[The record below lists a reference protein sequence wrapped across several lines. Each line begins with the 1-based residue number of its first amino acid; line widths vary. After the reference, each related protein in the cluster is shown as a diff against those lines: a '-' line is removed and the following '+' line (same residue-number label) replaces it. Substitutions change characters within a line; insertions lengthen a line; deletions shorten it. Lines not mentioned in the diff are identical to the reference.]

1 MTNYSENVFIIPLQF
16 ETLIMKA
23 VADTGAFS
31 SAMLKK
37 HFDKISRNLYQKPE
51 KTNPPEINVSTA
63 FLHQSPILFTVQLTF
78 KIGHLQFEEQFMV
91 FETLSAILLGS
102 PFFDKNEI
110 IIDAHNR
117 LLQTPEFYF
126 QLNLMHIKGNNKQKR
141 LSSRKKIM
149 LKTKTTYTLSPG
161 EQKSLELI
169 PSEETD
175 AQEQTGLVEPTVKF
189 EKLGLGLTSTLDK
202 LTKNKTT
209 TLLAI
214 NTTEIPLHIRLDSP
228 VATFEMHIKSK
239 CLLSNAHKRQQQ
251 TKTSQQPK
259 KNYAQNQNNLYA
271 ITWRTKIPGT
281 NPIGGN

>member
-1 MTNYSENVFIIPLQF
+1 MS
-16 ETLIMKA
+16 
-23 VADTGAFS
+23 
-31 SAMLKK
+31 KK

-91 FETLSAILLGS
+91 FETLSAILLGF

-117 LLQTPEFYF
+117 LLQTPEFTF

-141 LSSRKKIM
+141 LNSRKKIM

-175 AQEQTGLVEPTVKF
+175 AQEQIGLVEPTVKF
-189 EKLGLGLTSTLDK
+189 EKMGLGLTSTLDK

-214 NTTEIPLHIRLDSP
+214 NTTEVPLHIRQDSP
-228 VATFEMHIKSK
+228 VATFEIITPEQARYLIPLEPK
-239 CLLSNAHKRQQQ
+239 LSHQATQRKQ
-251 TKTSQQPK
+251 
-259 KNYAQNQNNLYA
+259 
-271 ITWRTKIPGT
+271 
-281 NPIGGN
+281 